1 MRVVWH
7 MAGITTRLGPSGR
20 IVIPAEYRKAL
31 GVQVGDEIVLRLEGD
46 ELRVTGRTHAI
57 RRAQWTIRRHVGAGR
72 LLSEELIASRRAES
86 L

>member
-1 MRVVWH
+1 

-31 GVQVGDEIVLRLEGD
+31 GVEVGDEIVLRLEDG
-46 ELRVTGRTHAI
+46 EIRMTGRTQAI
-57 RRAQWTIRRHVGAGR
+57 RRAQRTIRRHVGAGR
-72 LLSEELIASRRAES
+72 LLSEELIASRRAEA